1 MTAGPG
7 DELTA
12 EELIEAL
19 RAVAAEETSFELFA
33 ELGSLLAARYAADGA
48 PEDLDEAIASLR
60 SAMDTPVPPEVEP
73 AWIEMETARLLV
85 LRGETAQSL
94 ADVEAAITYAG
105 RALAVLAPPA
115 DDPDPDLALACY
127 VLGAGHLLRASY
139 APAGARTDWRL
150 AADALQRCVALLPPA
165 HSSLGEVTARLGAA
179 LTAEIQH
186 EMDELDDSAR
196 EEWTAL
202 GERVDAA
209 LRTMGTVRKDIRD
222 DDPYRPI
229 ARYWHGTL
237 RTIRFLAFGGDTEDR
252 ENALTDLESYAEH
265 PGGDGHT
272 ANICHLFAAALHLSG
287 SAPETLRTSGKMP
300 HFDGFA
306 QILATGNTASPEA
319 ARLALDHLDRV
330 AEPDPAGSPYGSM
343 SLALRLSAE
352 IASNGQGPVGDRLA
366 AVLHEHGNLPQAAAD
381 DDFGRLI
388 GLLGDLQALRAGS
401 AELGETI
408 ESFSRFIDELGDA
421 HPLRHVF
428 KAVLGQVLDA
438 SAGSGNAPRPP
449 SWEERDA
456 AFQLLEHILRELP
469 ADHPDRAS
477 TLVRLAGL
485 LVRGLDT
492 RYNLERLARVRELLQ
507 EATERPAAD
516 RENEAVQHFLLV
528 IVESCLALGGS
539 DGAPGLRDTTERLKR
554 AVELAPPGHQIHTL
568 SRALLPSI
576 LAQRF
581 RLEGD
586 LEHLDAAMYYA
597 RTMSRAGRTA
607 DAPDSEY
614 PVLMDW
620 LLAVMPLMRDYDHG
634 RLAEITAHLREQ
646 VDRLPDDRTR
656 RLIEHDLYTLDFA
669 RTIAGHYLDPRNVQ
683 SSPEDLTTMVG
694 TLAARARELDR
705 NSPYYP
711 QEAGIAGHAKIGL
724 AFLRRDVRM
733 LDEGLATVSEAYRAA
748 SDLGDARLW
757 LLSMIGGAL
766 VMRYELTH
774 DRADLSN
781 AIEKMEEVRRATEG
795 EAPNHLMA
803 LNLNSLAG
811 AYHLRADERLRDQD
825 RMGRTGLASL
835 RARAWSVMLQ
845 TSTER
850 AFDAAVAGGGEAA
863 EVALWCAASGLT
875 ETAIEAL
882 ESGRA
887 LVLHAATTATGIPE
901 LLGADHPDLVAEWE
915 AAASREDDAPWQP
928 RADVPDEL
936 TGTPQ
941 RHAQF
946 MENLPEI
953 HVPSALRQ
961 RVMAAIEGTDAER
974 RLFNPATVAE
984 IAGALR
990 GSGAAALVYLVSHP
1004 GWRGGVALVVGPD
1017 ERVHRVD
1024 LPRLSGGQGSKV
1036 AAFVQ
1041 AQRERADQDESSR
1054 TAWGQ
1059 ALGELCDW
1067 AWSAAMEPLL
1077 DSLAGHSPDPSR
1089 TNRLILVPV
1098 GELGAVPWHAARR
1111 TVGKGGKRYACQ
1123 DAVISYAASAR
1134 QFVDA
1139 RRREPRPWAEEP
1151 ALVNVR
1157 DSNLY
1162 WTSKEIEQIHEHH
1175 YPRARLLGGRT
1186 RGANAPP
1193 FRRATGQ
1200 NVLALLPGPESGG
1213 ATLLHLGCHASP
1225 RPRPVDSHLT
1235 LALLESLGMTDI
1247 LRQGLAGT
1255 GEVPGGLVVLAA
1267 CGSDLTS
1274 SHHDEALTLATAFVA
1289 GGAVGAVGARWPV
1302 DDFPTAVLMSMFHHY
1317 LNSGYDDPAVALRAA
1332 QLWMIDPR
1340 RRVPARLA
1348 ADVIARLAETPLH
1361 EPESWA
1367 AFTYQGR

>member
-7 DELTA
+7 DEFA
-12 EELIEAL
+12 VEELIEAL
-19 RAVAAEETSFELFA
+19 RARAPEETSFELFA
-33 ELGSLLAARYAADGA
+33 ELGSLLAARYVTGGA
-48 PEDLDEAIASLR
+48 PEDLDEAITSLR
-60 SAMDTPVPPEVEP
+60 VALDTPVPPDAEP

-85 LRGETAQSL
+85 LRAETTQSL
-94 ADVEAAITYAG
+94 DDVEAAITYAG
-105 RALAVLAPPA
+105 RALAGLAPPT
-115 DDPDPDLALACY
+115 DDPDPDLALAHY
-127 VLGAGHLLRASY
+127 VLGAGHFLRAAY
-139 APAGARTDWRL
+139 APAGARSDLRL
-150 AADALQRCVALLPPA
+150 ASGAFQRCVALLPPS
-165 HSSLGEVTARLGAA
+165 HPGLGEATARLGAVLA
-179 LTAEIQH
+179 AEIQH
-186 EMDELDDSAR
+186 EMDELDDSTTTHQK
-196 EEWTAL
+196 EWTAL

-209 LRTMGTVRKDIRD
+209 LLTMGTIRKDIRD
-222 DDPYRPI
+222 DDPHRPF
-229 ARYWHGTL
+229 ARYWHGTI
-237 RTIRFLAFGGDTEDR
+237 RTIRFLAFGGDSADR
-252 ENALTDLESYAEH
+252 ETALTDLESYAEH
-265 PGGDGHT
+265 PDRDDHT
-272 ANICHLFAAALHLSG
+272 ANVCHLFAAALHLSG

-300 HFDGFA
+300 HLDSFA
-306 QILATGNTASPEA
+306 RVMATGNTASPEA
-319 ARLALDHLDRV
+319 ARLALNHLDRV
-330 AEPDPAGSPYGSM
+330 VEPDPAGSPYGGM

-352 IASNGQGPVGDRLA
+352 IALSGQDPSGDRLA
-366 AVLHEHGNLPQAAAD
+366 SVLREHGNLAKVAAD

-388 GLLGDLQALRAGS
+388 GLLGDIQALRAGS
-401 AELGETI
+401 AGLGETI
-408 ESFSRFIDELGDA
+408 ESFSRFIDEIGDS
-421 HPLRHVF
+421 HPLRHVL
-428 KAVLGQVLDA
+428 KAVLGQVLD
-438 SAGSGNAPRPP
+438 SQNALRPP

-469 ADHPDRAS
+469 ADHPDRAA

-485 LVRGLDT
+485 LIRGLDT

-516 RENEAVQHFLLV
+516 QENEAVQHFLLV

-539 DGAPGLRDTTERLKR
+539 DGAPGLREATERLKR

-568 SRALLPSI
+568 SRALLPAI

-586 LEHLDAAMYYA
+586 LEHLDAATYYA
-597 RTMSRAGRTA
+597 RTMSQAGRTA
-607 DAPDSEY
+607 DAPEGDY
-614 PVLMDW
+614 AVLMDW
-620 LLAVMPLMRDYDHG
+620 LLAVMPLMRDHDHD
-634 RLAEITAHLREQ
+634 RLTEIIAHLREQ
-646 VDRLPDDRTR
+646 TDRLPDDRMR

-669 RTIAGHYLDPRNVQ
+669 RTIAGHVLDPRNAH
-683 SSPEDLTTMVG
+683 SPPEDLGTMVD
-694 TLAARARELDR
+694 TLAARVRDMDKG
-705 NSPYYP
+705 SPYYA

-724 AFLRRDVRM
+724 AFLHRDVQM
-733 LDEGLATVSEAYRAA
+733 LDEGLAAVSEAHRAA
-748 SDLGDARLW
+748 ADLGNSRLW

-766 VMRYELTH
+766 VMRYEITH

-781 AIEKMEEVRRATEG
+781 AIEKMEEARRAAEG
-795 EAPNHLMA
+795 EAPSHLMA

-811 AYHLRADERLRDQD
+811 AYHLRADERLRDQE
-825 RMGRTGLASL
+825 RMGQTGLASL

-850 AFDAAVAGGGEAA
+850 AFEAAVAGGGEAA

-915 AAASREDDAPWQP
+915 AASSQADNAPWRP
-928 RADVPDEL
+928 HADVPDESA
-936 TGTPQ
+936 GTPQ

-953 HVPSALRQ
+953 QVPGALRQ

-1024 LPRLSGGQGSKV
+1024 LPRLSTGQGSKV

-1041 AQRERADQDESSR
+1041 AQRERADQEESSR
-1054 TAWGQ
+1054 TAWGR

-1067 AWSAAMEPLL
+1067 AWTAAMEPLL
-1077 DSLAGHSPDPSR
+1077 DSVAGHSPDPSR

-1111 TVGKGGKRYACQ
+1111 TVGNGRARYACQ

-1134 QFVDA
+1134 QFVDT

-1162 WTSKEIEQIHEHH
+1162 WTSKEIEQIREHH

-1193 FRRATGQ
+1193 LIRATGR
-1200 NVLALLPGPESGG
+1200 NVLALLPGPDSGG

-1247 LRQGLAGT
+1247 LRQGQAGT

-1274 SHHDEALTLATAFVA
+1274 GHHDEALTLATAFVA

-1348 ADVIARLAETPLH
+1348 ADVIARLAEMPLH

>member
-1 MTAGPG
+1 MTARPG
-7 DELTA
+7 ERIA
-12 EELIEAL
+12 QL
-19 RAVAAEETSFELFA
+19 RAMAAEERSFELFA
-33 ELGSLLAARYAADGA
+33 ELGLLLAERYVTDDA
-48 PEDLDEAIASLR
+48 PEDLDEAITALLV
-60 SAMDTPVPPEVEP
+60 AMDTPVPPDAEP

-85 LRGETAQSL
+85 LRGEAVQSL

-105 RALAVLAPPA
+105 RALAELAPPT

-127 VLGAGHLLRASY
+127 VLGAGHFLRAAY
-139 APAGARTDWRL
+139 APAGARTDLRL
-150 AADALQRCVALLPPA
+150 AAEAFQRCIALLPPF
-165 HSSLGEVTARLGAA
+165 HSSLGEATARLGAVLA
-179 LTAEIQH
+179 AEIQH
-186 EMDELDDSAR
+186 EMDGLDDSTTTHQKD
-196 EEWTAL
+196 WTAL
-202 GERVDAA
+202 GQRVDAA
-209 LRTMGTVRKDIRD
+209 LRTMEAVRKDILD
-222 DDPYRPI
+222 DDPHRPI
-229 ARYWHGTL
+229 ACYWHGTI
-237 RTIRFLAFGGDTEDR
+237 RTIRFLAFGGGTADR
-252 ENALTDLESYAEH
+252 ETALTDLESYTEH
-265 PGGDGHT
+265 PGRDDHT
-272 ANICHLFAAALHLSG
+272 ANICHFFAAALHLSG
-287 SAPETLRTSGKMP
+287 SAPESLRTSGKMP
-300 HFDGFA
+300 HLDSFA
-306 QILATGNTASPEA
+306 RVMATGNTASPEA
-319 ARLALDHLDRV
+319 ARVALDHLDRIV
-330 AEPDPAGSPYGSM
+330 EPDPTGSPYGSM

-352 IASNGQGPVGDRLA
+352 IALNGQDPVGDRLA
-366 AVLHEHGNLPQAAAD
+366 SVLHEHGNRPEAAAD
-381 DDFGRLI
+381 DDVGRLI
-388 GLLGDLQALRAGS
+388 GLLGELQALRAGS

-408 ESFSRFIDELGDA
+408 ESFSRFVDEIDDA
-421 HPLRHVF
+421 HPMRHVL

-438 SAGSGNAPRPP
+438 SSGSGNAPRPP

-492 RYNLERLARVRELLQ
+492 RYNLDRLATVRELLQ

-516 RENEAVQHFLLV
+516 QENEAVQHFLLV
-528 IVESCLALGGS
+528 IVESCLALGES
-539 DGAPGLRDTTERLKR
+539 DGAPGLRETTERLKR

-597 RTMSRAGRTA
+597 RTMSQAGRTA
-607 DAPDSEY
+607 DAPEGEY

-620 LLAVMPLMRDYDHG
+620 LLAVMPLMRDHDHG
-634 RLAEITAHLREQ
+634 RLTGIIGHLREQ
-646 VDRLPDDRTR
+646 VDRLPDDRMR

-669 RTIAGHYLDPRNVQ
+669 RTIAGHFLDPRGVS
-683 SSPEDLTTMVG
+683 SSPEDLTTMVD
-694 TLAARARELDR
+694 TLAARVQGMDR
-705 NSPYYP
+705 DSPYYLHD
-711 QEAGIAGHAKIGL
+711 AGIAGHAKIGL
-724 AFLRRDVRM
+724 AFLRRDVKL
-733 LDEGLATVSEAYRAA
+733 LDEGLAAVSEVYRAA
-748 SDLGDARLW
+748 SDLGNSRLW
-757 LLSMIGGAL
+757 LLGMIGGAL
-766 VMRYELTH
+766 VMRYEITH

-781 AIEKMEEVRRATEG
+781 AIEKMEEARRVAEG
-795 EAPNHLMA
+795 EVPSHLMA

-811 AYHLRADERLRDQD
+811 AYHLRSDERLRDQD
-825 RMGRTGLASL
+825 RMGQTGLACL

-915 AAASREDDAPWQP
+915 AAAYQEDNAPWGP
-928 RADVPDEL
+928 RADVPDAFP
-936 TGTPQ
+936 GTPP

-974 RLFNPATVAE
+974 RLFNPASVAE

-1024 LPRLSGGQGSKV
+1024 LPRLNTGRDGKV

-1041 AQRERADQDESSR
+1041 AQRERADQEESSR
-1054 TAWGQ
+1054 TAWGR
-1059 ALGELCDW
+1059 ALGDLCDW
-1067 AWSAAMEPLL
+1067 AWTAAMEPLL
-1077 DSLAGHSPDPSR
+1077 DSLAGRSPDPSKS
-1089 TNRLILVPV
+1089 NRLILVPV

-1111 TVGKGGKRYACQ
+1111 TVGNGRKRYACQ

-1157 DSNLY
+1157 DSDLY

-1186 RGANAPP
+1186 RGANARP

-1247 LRQGLAGT
+1247 LRQGQAGT

-1317 LNSGYDDPAVALRAA
+1317 LNSGGGIL
-1332 QLWMIDPR
+1332 I
-1340 RRVPARLA
+1340 
-1348 ADVIARLAETPLH
+1348 
-1361 EPESWA
+1361 
-1367 AFTYQGR
+1367 